1 MERKTLRGIY
11 CCSVAWL
18 PGGVMW
24 APRQACHIAHIR
36 YEDRSSA
43 EGQTDNDTGGL
54 ETTTV
59 GVVSVYLLDHPRASR
74 RFLAAD
80 GEVHVLL
87 GCVDLLFVNIYVH
100 YTCMYMYVCIYMWR
114 VSVAGFGLSLPLSA
128 HTSTYIMCTH
138 TVFWLRC
145 GLTII
150 TGFCKGLR
158 AVWELSVFSY

>member
-1 MERKTLRGIY
+1 
-11 CCSVAWL
+11 
-18 PGGVMW
+18 MW

-87 GCVDLLFVNIYVH
+87 GCVDLLFVNIRTLH
-100 YTCMYMYVCIYMWR
+100 MYVYVCMHLY
-114 VSVAGFGLSLPLSA
+114 VEGFSCGFWTLSLPLSA